1 MRFMKLLLEKS
12 GSLLRGEVGWVRV
25 GLGAVR
31 RLEVL
36 KQSLDFGQALQL
48 EWVIV
53 GGKRDVFIFEAHL

>member
-36 KQSLDFGQALQL
+36 KQSLDLRQALQL
-48 EWVIV
+48 EWVIA

>member
-1 MRFMKLLLEKS
+1 MRCMKLLLEKS
-12 GSLLRGEVGWVRV
+12 GSLLRGEVGWGRV

-36 KQSLDFGQALQL
+36 KQSLDLRQALQL

>member
-1 MRFMKLLLEKS
+1 M
-12 GSLLRGEVGWVRV
+12 GWVRV

-36 KQSLDFGQALQL
+36 KQSLDLRQALQL